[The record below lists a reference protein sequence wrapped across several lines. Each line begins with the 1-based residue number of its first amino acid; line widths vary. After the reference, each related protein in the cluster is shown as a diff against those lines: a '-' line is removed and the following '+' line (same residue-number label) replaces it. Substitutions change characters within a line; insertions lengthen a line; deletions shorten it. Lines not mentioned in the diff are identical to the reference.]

1 MYRTIALTTANGNNH
16 LIRSKTNIGGP
27 KQLQQPQQGGLSTG
41 KSDTIKE
48 CSYQRK
54 AVDKSNALC
63 PKSLNTNSTNLNT
76 PETETTKVSCR
87 SKPEVRFK
95 DTSSHSSCVVTVF
108 PTTKSN
114 DTQSPP
120 PNNPNLKESHIKH
133 CNTDVKRCGETL
145 IFNQITNSGNNTS
158 HCTTIVKSKSEW

>member
-1 MYRTIALTTANGNNH
+1 M
-16 LIRSKTNIGGP
+16 GGP
-27 KQLQQPQQGGLSTG
+27 KQLQQAQQVGLCTG
-41 KSDTIKE
+41 KSDTVKE

-63 PKSLNTNSTNLNT
+63 PKSLNTNSINLIT

-108 PTTKSN
+108 TTTNSN

-120 PNNPNLKESHIKH
+120 PNNPNLKESHITH
-133 CNTDVKRCGETL
+133 CNLDVKRPSCETL